1 MSRDHCLAAAAAL
14 SLLVAGITT
23 ATAQQLPNFK
33 DDRRLPIPGQAAAPV
48 ADAAADAKRKADE
61 DARRVAEAED
71 KRKADEDARR
81 VAEAEAKRKADED
94 ARRVAAA
101 EAKRKSD
108 EEALRSAEANAAR
121 EAQTAAASADAQ
133 RLLARG
139 RQFLA
144 GGPLV

>member
-81 VAEAEAKRKADED
+81 VA
-94 ARRVAAA
+94 AA
-101 EAKRKSD
+101 EAKRKGD